1 MGLFFSLL
9 SGFEGVLIK
18 MLRFSLVCSVIFSVV
33 RVKEN
38 EKREN
43 KCVWVET

>member
-38 EKREN
+38 EKGEKTN
-43 KCVWVET
+43 VSV